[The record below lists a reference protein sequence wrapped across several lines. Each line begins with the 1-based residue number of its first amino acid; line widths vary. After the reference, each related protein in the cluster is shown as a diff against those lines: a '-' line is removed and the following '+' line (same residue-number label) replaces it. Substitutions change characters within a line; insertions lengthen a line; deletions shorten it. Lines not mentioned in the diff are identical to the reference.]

1 MTRIRTDMQCC
12 EYSVRIHANKYIE
25 IEIEIEI
32 ETLGFIFIL
41 FFPDL
46 GFDPFNNSFL

>member
-1 MTRIRTDMQCC
+1 MTRIRADMQCC
-12 EYSVRIHANKYIE
+12 DSVRIHANKY
-25 IEIEIEI
+25 IEIEI